1 VKRVLIVVGVLVFV
15 VGVVAIA
22 AVGAFVVAVDRDT
35 TYPAQAVRVIV
46 PQGSSMSQIAAL
58 LVDRGVIGNA
68 LSFRLLAKLRH
79 DEGDLRAGEYVFGPH
94 QSQNA
99 VLGQL
104 LGGGAQVAVWVT
116 IPEGFTAREIAQ
128 RLQDA
133 GVGSADEFAGAF
145 MRDTI
150 VVDGTRTKN
159 LEGFLFPSTYL
170 IPAQAT
176 PDQVEAILTGQ
187 FFKELP
193 VDALARAKA
202 LGLTVPQVITVAS
215 LIEREAKSDSE
226 RPIMAGVYYNRLRL
240 RMPLQ
245 VDATIEYAL
254 PEHKDALSFA
264 DLRIDS
270 PYNSYLHEGL
280 PPTPIANPGEPS
292 ILAAFHPER
301 TTYLYYVY
309 MGNGHH
315 AFASTLAEH
324 NANVAKYEK

>member
-1 VKRVLIVVGVLVFV
+1 MKRALIAVAVLAFVIV
-15 VGVVAIA
+15 VVAIGA
-22 AVGAFVVAVDRDT
+22 IAAFVVAVDRDT
-35 TYPAQAVRVIV
+35 AHPAQAVQVIV
-46 PQGSSMSQIAAL
+46 PQGSSLSDIATL

-79 DEGDLRAGEYVFGPH
+79 DDGNLRAGEYMFGAH
-94 QSQNA
+94 QTQSA
-99 VLGQL
+99 VLAKL
-104 LGGGAQVAVWVT
+104 LNGGAQVAVWVT
-116 IPEGFTAREIAQ
+116 IPEGFTVQQIAA
-128 RLQDA
+128 RLQGA
-133 GVGSADEFAGAF
+133 GVGSADGFTSAF
-145 MRDTI
+145 MHDTI
-150 VVDGTRTKN
+150 VVGGTRTKN

-193 VDALARAKA
+193 ADAPARAKA

-226 RPIMAGVYYNRLRL
+226 RSIMAGVYYNRLRL

-292 ILAAFHPER
+292 ILAAFHPEK